1 MKSEV
6 TADDRHHDQ
15 LGQSPEL
22 ALSPDSSSPD
32 TQQETESLE
41 DVQSYVCDYLDRHR
55 IDVQYDGSLSVAG
68 ALLCADAPHMA
79 IKYLQTE
86 ILTSSHLLD
95 DMALDRDRRGVK
107 TKKGLV
113 KAALQKELRRRRKER
128 RNSILL
134 PLVRPATEAMAFAA
148 EPEWTRLGQLFDM
161 PVQLARDCIR
171 HFIWQVKSKSLGRRV
186 VHHLMPVIFSPQQGS
201 GKTTFVRALIRPLKE
216 LASADALISDFADH
230 RSGDIYGF
238 PVVVIDDME
247 QLPKET
253 VPILKSLITSERIVR
268 RRLHTSQATSTRQK
282 ATLIG
287 TANRPIHEL
296 VEDDTGHRRFV
307 MMPFRNGNV
316 AKGGEK
322 AIWEIVSTL
331 NYDLLWQSV
340 DAYAASPILQSL
352 EDLHVHQ
359 TRDRPLPKL
368 LEWLFSL
375 DMDSEKIK
383 RISISGGVRADKL
396 RDLYVMETGDVLSK
410 QKFSD
415 AMLLH
420 MKDSR
425 TPFSEK
431 HKKEIGALY
440 RVRQQRLTLGPVES
454 HTLEIEKTSLQPASA
469 LPEISAIFNSS
480 VASASSAS
488 PGSSASS
495 GKVEAISA
503 GEVFLSPADGE
514 VR

>member
-6 TADDRHHDQ
+6 TTDDSHQDQ
-15 LGQSPEL
+15 PGQSPVL
-22 ALSPDSSSPD
+22 ALLTDSTSAD
-32 TQQETESLE
+32 AEQATEASE
-41 DVQSYVCDYLDRHR
+41 DVQSYVCEYLDRHQ
-55 IDVQYDGSLSVAG
+55 IEVQYDGSLSVAG
-68 ALLCADAPHMA
+68 ALLRADAPHMA

-86 ILTSSHLLD
+86 ILTSSHVLD

-134 PLVRPATEAMAFAA
+134 PLVEPAPEENALAA
-148 EPEWTRLGQLFDM
+148 KAEWARLGQLFDM
-161 PVQLARDCIR
+161 PVQLSCDCIR

-201 GKTTFVRALIRPLKE
+201 GKTTFVRALISPLKD

-238 PVVVIDDME
+238 PVVVVDDME

-253 VPILKSLITSERIVR
+253 VPIVKSLITSESIVR

-296 VEDDTGHRRFV
+296 VEDETGHRRFA

-322 AIWEIVSTL
+322 EIWEIVSTL
-331 NYDLLWQSV
+331 NYHLLWQSV
-340 DAYAASPILQSL
+340 DVYAASPILRSL
-352 EDLHVHQ
+352 EELHLHQ

-368 LEWLFSL
+368 LDWLFSL
-375 DMDSEKIK
+375 DIDSEKIK
-383 RISISGGVRADKL
+383 RISVSGGVRADKL

-420 MKDSR
+420 MKDGR

-440 RVRQQRLTLGPVES
+440 RVRQQRPMLTPVES
-454 HTLEIEKTSLQPASA
+454 QTLEETNLRPASA
-469 LPEISAIFNSS
+469 RPLSEIFNSS

-488 PGSSASS
+488 SGSSASP
-495 GKVEAISA
+495 ARA
-503 GEVFLSPADGE
+503 EVICASEVSLSPADGE
-514 VR
+514 AR

>member
-1 MKSEV
+1 MNSKI
-6 TADDRHHDQ
+6 TTGDNHHDQ
-15 LGQSPEL
+15 PGQNLTL
-22 ALSPDSSSPD
+22 APLADSASAD
-32 TQQETESLE
+32 AEQAAEALE
-41 DVQSYVCDYLDRHR
+41 DIQSYVCEYLDRHQ
-55 IDVQYDGSLSVAG
+55 IEVQYDGSLSVAG
-68 ALLCADAPHMA
+68 ALLRADAPHMA

-86 ILTSSHLLD
+86 ALTSSHVLD
-95 DMALDRDRRGVK
+95 DMALDRDRCGVK

-134 PLVRPATEAMAFAA
+134 PLVEPAPEEAALGAKA
-148 EPEWTRLGQLFDM
+148 EWARLGKLFDM
-161 PVQLARDCIR
+161 PVQLACDCIR

-201 GKTTFVRALIRPLKE
+201 GKTTFVRALISPLKD

-238 PVVVIDDME
+238 PVVVVDDME
-247 QLPKET
+247 QLPKEM
-253 VPILKSLITSERIVR
+253 VPIVKSLITSESIVR

-296 VEDDTGHRRFV
+296 VEDETGHRRFA

-322 AIWEIVSTL
+322 EIWEIVSTL
-331 NYDLLWQSV
+331 NYHLLWQSV
-340 DAYAASPILQSL
+340 DVYAASPILQSL
-352 EDLHVHQ
+352 EELHLHQ

-368 LEWLFSL
+368 LDWLFSL
-375 DMDSEKIK
+375 DIDSEKIK
-383 RISISGGVRADKL
+383 RISVSGGVRADKL

-440 RVRQQRLTLGPVES
+440 RVRQERSMLTPVEGQTVERAIVRPS
-454 HTLEIEKTSLQPASA
+454 SAMPLSEIFISVAPAS
-469 LPEISAIFNSS
+469 SASS
-480 VASASSAS
+480 STSASSAS
-488 PGSSASS
+488 SATAGVVSAT
-495 GKVEAISA
+495 EAS
-503 GEVFLSPADGE
+503 LSPAHGE
-514 VR
+514 ER